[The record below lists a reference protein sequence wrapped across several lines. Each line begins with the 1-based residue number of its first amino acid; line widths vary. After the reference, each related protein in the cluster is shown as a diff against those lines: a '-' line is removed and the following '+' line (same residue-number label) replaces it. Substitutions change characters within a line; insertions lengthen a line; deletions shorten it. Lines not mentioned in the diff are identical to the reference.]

1 MASKWWTLLVVCLA
15 VFMLLLDI
23 TVVNVALPSIQKEL
37 GASFEDLQWVVDAYA
52 LALAAL
58 LLASGSIAD
67 LLSRKRIFVA
77 GLLLFVTASLLC
89 GLAGSPMMLNVS
101 RGLQGIGGAMMFAT
115 SLALIAQ
122 EFAPNERGTA
132 FGIWGATTGFAVAVG
147 PLVGGVLTDAFGWE
161 WIFLVNVP
169 IGLLTAA
176 ITVARVPESERDPNA
191 RIDWAGVLTFS
202 AGLFCLV
209 FALIRGNDEG
219 WTSVQI
225 VSLLSAAAV
234 LIAVFVA
241 VELRREQPMLDLHLF
256 RKPAFTGA
264 QIVAFTLH
272 ASMFSMFLYLTLYMQ
287 NVLGYS
293 PLEAGVRFLPISLL
307 SFLVAPIAGKLAER
321 LPVRAFL
328 GGGLVCI
335 GVGLLLMSGIDP
347 SDDWTT
353 LLAGFIFGGVGIGLI
368 NPPLATAAIGVVEP
382 RRAGAASGINSTFR
396 QVGTAVGIGLI
407 NPPLATAAIGVV
419 EPRRAGAASG
429 INSTFRQ
436 VGTAVGIAGL
446 GALLQSKVS
455 DKLDAALAHAPLP
468 HRAVSH
474 ISEAVSS
481 GGASAAARGV
491 PAPVRGVVE
500 QAARRAFI
508 EGLNEI
514 LVVAAVL
521 AFAGAALA
529 LVLVRRRDFVTVPA
543 EAAA

>member
-1 MASKWWTLLVVCLA
+1 MASKWWTLVVVCLA
-15 VFMLLLDI
+15 IFMLLLDI
-23 TVVNVALPSIQKEL
+23 TVVNVALPDIQTEL

-67 LLSRKRIFVA
+67 LLGRRRVFVA
-77 GLLLFVTASLLC
+77 GLLLFVCASLLC
-89 GLAGSPMMLNVS
+89 GLAGSPTMLNVA

-122 EFAPNERGTA
+122 EFEPHERGTA

-147 PLVGGVLTDAFGWE
+147 PLVGGALTEAFGWE

-169 IGLLTAA
+169 IGLVGAA
-176 ITVARVPESERDPNA
+176 ITVARVPESERDPSS

-219 WTSVQI
+219 WTSAPI
-225 VSLLSAAAV
+225 VGLLAVAV
-234 LIAVFVA
+234 LLIALFVA
-241 VELRREQPMLDLHLF
+241 VELRRDQPMLDLHLF

-272 ASMFSMFLYLTLYMQ
+272 ASMFSMFLYIVLYMQ

-293 PLEAGVRFLPISLL
+293 PLETGVRFLPISLL
-307 SFLVAPIAGKLAER
+307 SFLAAPIAGKLAER

-328 GGGLVCI
+328 GAGLVCV

-353 LLAGFIFGGVGIGLI
+353 LLAGFIVAGVGIG
-368 NPPLATAAIGVVEP
+368 
-382 RRAGAASGINSTFR
+382 F
-396 QVGTAVGIGLI
+396 I

-436 VGTAVGIAGL
+436 VGTAVGIAAL
-446 GALLQSKVS
+446 GALLQSKVT
-455 DKLDAALAHAPLP
+455 DKLDAAFAGAPLP
-468 HRAVSH
+468 PRAADRIAEV
-474 ISEAVSS
+474 VSS
-481 GGASAAARGV
+481 GGASAAARAV
-491 PAPVRGVVE
+491 PGPMRDLVAN
-500 QAARRAFI
+500 ASRRAFI
-508 EGLNEI
+508 DGLNEI
-514 LVVAAVL
+514 LILAAVL
-521 AFAGAALA
+521 AFVGAVLA
-529 LVLVRRRDFVTVPA
+529 LMLVRRRDFVTGPAGTAAPRPA
-543 EAAA
+543 EAAP

>member
-15 VFMLLLDI
+15 IFMLLLDI
-23 TVVNVALPSIQKEL
+23 TVVNVALPNIQRDL

-67 LLSRKRIFVA
+67 LLGRRRIFVA
-77 GLLLFVTASLLC
+77 GLLLFVAASLLC
-89 GLAGSPMMLNVS
+89 GLAGSPTMLNFS

-122 EFAPNERGTA
+122 EFAPQERGTA

-147 PLVGGVLTDAFGWE
+147 PLVGGALTDAFGWE

-176 ITVARVPESERDPNA
+176 ITVMRVPESERDPTA

-209 FALIRGNDEG
+209 LALIRGNDEG
-219 WTSVQI
+219 WTSGLI
-225 VSLLSAAAV
+225 LGLLAAAAV
-234 LIAVFVA
+234 LIVAFVV
-241 VELRREQPMLDLHLF
+241 VELHREQPMLDLHLF

-264 QIVAFTLH
+264 QIVAFVLH
-272 ASMFSMFLYLTLYMQ
+272 ASMFSMFLYLVLYMQ

-293 PLEAGVRFLPISLL
+293 PLETGVRFLPISLL
-307 SFLVAPIAGKLAER
+307 SFLAAPIAGKLAER

-328 GGGLVCI
+328 GAGLVCV

-353 LLAGFIFGGVGIGLI
+353 LLAGFVVAGVGIG
-368 NPPLATAAIGVVEP
+368 
-382 RRAGAASGINSTFR
+382 S
-396 QVGTAVGIGLI
+396 I

-455 DKLDAALAHAPLP
+455 DKLDAALAGAQLP
-468 HRAVSH
+468 RGAAEH
-474 ISEAVSS
+474 IAEAVSS
-481 GGASAAARGV
+481 GGATAAAQAV
-491 PAPVRGVVE
+491 PPRARELVVTT
-500 QAARRAFI
+500 AHMAFI
-508 EGLNEI
+508 DGFNEI

-521 AFAGAALA
+521 AFTGALLA
-529 LVLVRRRDFVTVPA
+529 LLLVRRRDFVTSPADAVP
-543 EAAA
+543 

>member
-15 VFMLLLDI
+15 IFMLLLDI
-23 TVVNVALPSIQKEL
+23 TVVNVALPDIQKEL
-37 GASFEDLQWVVDAYA
+37 GASFEDLQWVVSAYA

-67 LLSRKRIFVA
+67 LLGRKRVFVA
-77 GLLLFVTASLLC
+77 GLLLFVTASLFC
-89 GLAGSPMMLNVS
+89 GLSGSPTMLNVS

-147 PLVGGVLTDAFGWE
+147 PLVGGALTDAFGWE

-219 WTSVQI
+219 WTSAPI
-225 VSLLSAAAV
+225 VSLLAAAVV

-293 PLEAGVRFLPISLL
+293 PLESGMRFLPISLL

-328 GGGLVCI
+328 ERAWSAWAWACCSCPESIPRTTGPRCWPASSSAAWASASSILR
-335 GVGLLLMSGIDP
+335 SPPRP
-347 SDDWTT
+347 SAWSS
-353 LLAGFIFGGVGIGLI
+353 
-368 NPPLATAAIGVVEP
+368 
-382 RRAGAASGINSTFR
+382 RAGPAPPQESTARSARWAPRWAS
-396 QVGTAVGIGLI
+396 
-407 NPPLATAAIGVV
+407 P
-419 EPRRAGAASG
+419 
-429 INSTFRQ
+429 
-436 VGTAVGIAGL
+436 
-446 GALLQSKVS
+446 
-455 DKLDAALAHAPLP
+455 
-468 HRAVSH
+468 
-474 ISEAVSS
+474 
-481 GGASAAARGV
+481 ASARCSS
-491 PAPVRGVVE
+491 
-500 QAARRAFI
+500 RR
-508 EGLNEI
+508 
-514 LVVAAVL
+514 
-521 AFAGAALA
+521 
-529 LVLVRRRDFVTVPA
+529 
-543 EAAA
+543 

>member
-1 MASKWWTLLVVCLA
+1 MASKWWTLLVVCMA
-15 VFMLLLDI
+15 IFMLLLDI
-23 TVVNVALPSIQKEL
+23 TVVNVALPDIQSEL

-67 LLSRKRIFVA
+67 LLGRRRVFVA
-77 GLLLFVTASLLC
+77 GLLLFVASSLLC
-89 GLAGSPMMLNVS
+89 GLAGSPTMLNVA
-101 RGLQGIGGAMMFAT
+101 RGLQGIGGAAMFAT

-122 EFAPNERGTA
+122 EFAPHERGTA

-147 PLVGGVLTDAFGWE
+147 PLVGGALTEAFGWE

-176 ITVARVPESERDPNA
+176 ITVARVPESERDPRS

-202 AGLFCLV
+202 AGLFCLIL
-209 FALIRGNDEG
+209 ALIRGNDEG
-219 WTSVQI
+219 WTSAQI
-225 VSLLSAAAV
+225 LVLLAAAV
-234 LIAVFVA
+234 VLVGAFVA
-241 VELRREQPMLDLHLF
+241 VERRRDQPMLDLHLF

-272 ASMFSMFLYLTLYMQ
+272 ASMFAMFLYLVLYMQ

-293 PLEAGVRFLPISLL
+293 PLETGVRFLPISLL
-307 SFLVAPIAGKLAER
+307 SFLAAPIAGKLAER

-328 GGGLVCI
+328 GAGLVCV
-335 GVGLLLMSGIDP
+335 GAGLLLMSGIDP

-353 LLAGFIFGGVGIGLI
+353 LLAGFIVAGVGIG
-368 NPPLATAAIGVVEP
+368 
-382 RRAGAASGINSTFR
+382 F
-396 QVGTAVGIGLI
+396 I

-446 GALLQSKVS
+446 GALLQSKVT
-455 DKLDAALAHAPLP
+455 DKLDAALANAPLP
-468 HRAVSH
+468 HRAVNH
-474 ISEAVSS
+474 IAEAVSS
-481 GGASAAARGV
+481 GGGEAAARGV
-491 PAPVRGVVE
+491 PAPVRGLV
-500 QAARRAFI
+500 ADASRRAFI

-521 AFAGAALA
+521 AFVGAALA
-529 LVLVRRRDFVTVPA
+529 VVLVRRRDFVTAPA
-543 EAAA
+543 DAPA